1 MGIDYRPLAID
12 DPGVSRVHRDTF
24 MRIIG
29 NRVKTIMEYNGVYIN
44 ELADLAASHR
54 QTIMR
59 YRNARQMPT
68 VFLVANV
75 AAALGV
81 RFSDLIPDHVYVNDR
96 LEEQNVT
103 EAWFDYEKEI
113 FELYIEPR
121 AFDYTNPYQTVDE
134 WSSQFLDRMVDI
146 LNNQDYVQDY
156 VINGLEFASTIGQ
169 HYSTIY
175 YILEHKRLP
184 SLPTFVN
191 ICMGLGVSVDEM
203 IGLDDFIWV

>member
-1 MGIDYRPLAID
+1 MGIDYRPITIG
-12 DPGVSRVHRDTF
+12 DPYVSRVHRDTF

-81 RFSDLIPDHVYVNDR
+81 KFSDLIPNHIYVNDR

-103 EAWFDYEKEI
+103 EAWLDYEKEL
-113 FELYIEPR
+113 FELSVEPR
-121 AFDYTNPYQTVDE
+121 AFDYMNPYQYQTVDD
-134 WSSQFLDRMVDI
+134 WSVQFLDRFIGI
-146 LNNQDYVQDY
+146 LNEQDY

-175 YILEHKRLP
+175 YILERKRLP

-203 IGLDDFIWV
+203 IGLDDFLWV

>member
-1 MGIDYRPLAID
+1 MGIDFRPIAIG

-29 NRVKTIMEYNGVYIN
+29 SRVKVIMEHNGIYIN

-68 VFLVANV
+68 VFLIANV

-81 RFSDLIPDHVYVNDR
+81 RFSDLIPDHIYVNDR

-103 EAWFDYEKEI
+103 EAWFDYEKEF
-113 FELYIEPR
+113 FELSIELR
-121 AFDYTNPYQTVDE
+121 AFDYTNPYQYQTVDE
-134 WSSQFLDRMVDI
+134 WSSRFLDRMVDI
-146 LNNQDYVQDY
+146 LNDQDY

-175 YILEHKRLP
+175 YILERKRLP

-203 IGLDDFIWV
+203 IGLDDFLWV

>member
-1 MGIDYRPLAID
+1 MGIDYRPLVIG
-12 DPGVSRVHRDTF
+12 DPSVSRVHRDTF
-24 MRIIG
+24 MKIIG
-29 NRVKTIMEYNGVYIN
+29 NRVKTIMEYNGIYIN

-68 VFLVANV
+68 VFLIVNV

-81 RFSDLIPDHVYVNDR
+81 RFSDLIPDHIYVNDR

-103 EAWFDYEKEI
+103 EAWLDYEKEL
-113 FELYIEPR
+113 FELSVEPR
-121 AFDYTNPYQTVDE
+121 AFDYMNPYQYQTVDE
-134 WSSQFLDRMVDI
+134 WSARFLDRFVSI
-146 LNNQDYVQDY
+146 LNDQDY

-175 YILEHKRLP
+175 YILERKRLP

-203 IGLDDFIWV
+203 IGLDDFLWA

>member
-1 MGIDYRPLAID
+1 MGIDYRPLAIGN
-12 DPGVSRVHRDTF
+12 PVVSRVHRDTF

-29 NRVKTIMEYNGVYIN
+29 NRVKTIMEYNGIYIN

-68 VFLVANV
+68 VFLIANV

-81 RFSDLIPDHVYVNDR
+81 RFSDLIPDHIYVNDR
-96 LEEQNVT
+96 LEEQHVI
-103 EAWFDYEKEI
+103 EAWLDYEKEF
-113 FELYIEPR
+113 FELSIEPR
-121 AFDYTNPYQTVDE
+121 TFDYTNPYQYQTVDE
-134 WSSQFLDRMVDI
+134 WSSRFLDRMVDI
-146 LNNQDYVQDY
+146 LNDQDY

-175 YILEHKRLP
+175 YILERKRLP

-203 IGLDDFIWV
+203 IGLDDFLWV

>member
-1 MGIDYRPLAID
+1 MGIDYRPLVIG
-12 DPGVSRVHRDTF
+12 DPSVSRVHRDTF
-24 MRIIG
+24 MKIIG
-29 NRVKTIMEYNGVYIN
+29 NRVKTIMEYNGIYIN

-68 VFLVANV
+68 IFLIVNV

-81 RFSDLIPDHVYVNDR
+81 RFSDLIPDHIYVNDR

-103 EAWFDYEKEI
+103 EAWLDYEKEL
-113 FELYIEPR
+113 FELSVEPR
-121 AFDYTNPYQTVDE
+121 AFDYTNPYQYQTVDE
-134 WSSQFLDRMVDI
+134 WSARFLDRFVSI
-146 LNNQDYVQDY
+146 LNDQDY

-175 YILEHKRLP
+175 YILERKRLP

-191 ICMGLGVSVDEM
+191 ICMGLGIGVDEM
-203 IGLDDFIWV
+203 IGLDDFLWV

>member
-1 MGIDYRPLAID
+1 MGIDYRPLAIG

-29 NRVKTIMEYNGVYIN
+29 NRVKDIMEYNGIYIN

-68 VFLVANV
+68 VFLIVNV

-81 RFSDLIPDHVYVNDR
+81 RFSDLIPDHIYVNDR

-103 EAWFDYEKEI
+103 EAWLDYEKEL
-113 FELYIEPR
+113 FELSVEPR
-121 AFDYTNPYQTVDE
+121 AFDYMNPYQYQTVDE
-134 WSSQFLDRMVDI
+134 WSAQFLDRFVSI
-146 LNNQDYVQDY
+146 LNDQDY
-156 VINGLEFASTIGQ
+156 VINGLEFASIIGQ

-175 YILEHKRLP
+175 YILERKRLP

-203 IGLDDFIWV
+203 IGLDDFLWV

>member
-1 MGIDYRPLAID
+1 MGIDYRPLAIG

-24 MRIIG
+24 MDIIG
-29 NRVKTIMEYNGVYIN
+29 NRVKTIMEYNGIYIN

-81 RFSDLIPDHVYVNDR
+81 RFSDLIPDHIYVNDR

-103 EAWFDYEKEI
+103 EAWLDYEKEL
-113 FELYIEPR
+113 FELLVEPR
-121 AFDYTNPYQTVDE
+121 AFDYMNPYQYQTVDE
-134 WSSQFLDRMVDI
+134 WSARFLDRFVSI
-146 LNNQDYVQDY
+146 LNDQDY
-156 VINGLEFASTIGQ
+156 VINGLEFASTVGQ

-175 YILEHKRLP
+175 YILERKRLP

-203 IGLDDFIWV
+203 IGLDDFLWV

>member
-1 MGIDYRPLAID
+1 MGIDYRPLVIG

-24 MRIIG
+24 MDIIG

-68 VFLVANV
+68 IFLVANV

-103 EAWFDYEKEI
+103 EAWLDYEKEL
-113 FELYIEPR
+113 FELSVEPR
-121 AFDYTNPYQTVDE
+121 AFDYINPYQYQTVDQ
-134 WSSQFLDRMVDI
+134 WSIQFLDRFVGI
-146 LNNQDYVQDY
+146 LNDQDY

-175 YILEHKRLP
+175 YILERKRLP

-203 IGLDDFIWV
+203 IGLNDFLWV

>member
-1 MGIDYRPLAID
+1 MGIDYRPLAIG
-12 DPGVSRVHRDTF
+12 DPGVSRVHQDTF
-24 MRIIG
+24 MKIIG
-29 NRVKTIMEYNGVYIN
+29 NRVKTIMEYNGIYIN

-68 VFLVANV
+68 VFLIANV

-81 RFSDLIPDHVYVNDR
+81 RFSDLIPDHIYVNDR

-103 EAWFDYEKEI
+103 EAWLDYEKEL
-113 FELYIEPR
+113 FELSVEPR
-121 AFDYTNPYQTVDE
+121 AFDYTNPYQYQTVDE
-134 WSSQFLDRMVDI
+134 WSSWFLDRMIDI
-146 LNNQDYVQDY
+146 LNDQDY

-175 YILEHKRLP
+175 YILERKRLP

-203 IGLDDFIWV
+203 IGLDDFLWV

>member
-1 MGIDYRPLAID
+1 MGIDYRPLVIG
-12 DPGVSRVHRDTF
+12 DPSVSRVHRDTF
-24 MRIIG
+24 MKIIG
-29 NRVKTIMEYNGVYIN
+29 NRVKTIMEYNGIYIN

-68 VFLVANV
+68 VFLIVNV

-81 RFSDLIPDHVYVNDR
+81 RFSDLIPDHIYVNDR

-103 EAWFDYEKEI
+103 EAWLDYEKEL
-113 FELYIEPR
+113 FELFVEPR
-121 AFDYTNPYQTVDE
+121 AFDYMNPYQYQTVDE
-134 WSSQFLDRMVDI
+134 WSAQFLDRFVSI
-146 LNNQDYVQDY
+146 LNDQDY

-175 YILEHKRLP
+175 YILERKRLP

-191 ICMGLGVSVDEM
+191 IFMGLGVSVDEM
-203 IGLDDFIWV
+203 IGLDDFLWV

>member
-1 MGIDYRPLAID
+1 MGIDYRPLVIG
-12 DPGVSRVHRDTF
+12 DPSVSRVHRDTF
-24 MRIIG
+24 MKIIG
-29 NRVKTIMEYNGVYIN
+29 NRVKTIMEYNGIYIN

-68 VFLVANV
+68 VFLIVNV

-81 RFSDLIPDHVYVNDR
+81 RFSDLIPDHIYVNDR

-103 EAWFDYEKEI
+103 EAWLDYEKEL
-113 FELYIEPR
+113 FELSVEPR
-121 AFDYTNPYQTVDE
+121 TFDYMNPYQYQTVDE
-134 WSSQFLDRMVDI
+134 WSVRFLDRFVNI
-146 LNNQDYVQDY
+146 LNDQDY

-175 YILEHKRLP
+175 YILERKRLP

-203 IGLDDFIWV
+203 IGLDDFLWV

>member
-1 MGIDYRPLAID
+1 MGIDYRPLVIG
-12 DPGVSRVHRDTF
+12 DPSVSRVHRDTF
-24 MRIIG
+24 MKIIG
-29 NRVKTIMEYNGVYIN
+29 NRVKTIMEYNGIYIN

-68 VFLVANV
+68 IFLIVNV

-81 RFSDLIPDHVYVNDR
+81 RFSDLIPDHIYVNDR

-103 EAWFDYEKEI
+103 EAWLDYEKEL
-113 FELYIEPR
+113 FELSVEPR
-121 AFDYTNPYQTVDE
+121 AFDYMNPYQYQTVDE
-134 WSSQFLDRMVDI
+134 WSARFLDRFVSI
-146 LNNQDYVQDY
+146 LNDQDY

-175 YILEHKRLP
+175 YILERKRLP

-203 IGLDDFIWV
+203 IGLDDFLWV

>member
-1 MGIDYRPLAID
+1 MGIDFRPLVIG
-12 DPGVSRVHRDTF
+12 DPSVSRVHRDTF
-24 MRIIG
+24 MKIIG
-29 NRVKTIMEYNGVYIN
+29 NRVKTIMEYNGIYIN

-68 VFLVANV
+68 VFLIVNV

-81 RFSDLIPDHVYVNDR
+81 RFSDLIPDHIYVNDR

-103 EAWFDYEKEI
+103 EAWLDYEKEL
-113 FELYIEPR
+113 FELSVEPR
-121 AFDYTNPYQTVDE
+121 AFDYMNPYQYQTVDE
-134 WSSQFLDRMVDI
+134 WSARFLDRFVSI
-146 LNNQDYVQDY
+146 LNDQDY
-156 VINGLEFASTIGQ
+156 VINGLEFASIIGQ

-175 YILEHKRLP
+175 YILERKRLP

-203 IGLDDFIWV
+203 IGLDDFLWV

>member
-1 MGIDYRPLAID
+1 MGIDYRPVAIG

-24 MRIIG
+24 MKIIG
-29 NRVKTIMEYNGVYIN
+29 NRVKTIMEYNGIYIN

-81 RFSDLIPDHVYVNDR
+81 RFSDLIPNHIYVNDR
-96 LEEQNVT
+96 LAEQNVT
-103 EAWFDYEKEI
+103 EAWLDYEREL
-113 FELYIEPR
+113 FELSVEPR
-121 AFDYTNPYQTVDE
+121 AFDYMNPYQYQTVDE
-134 WSSQFLDRMVDI
+134 WSVRFLNRMVDI
-146 LNNQDYVQDY
+146 LDDQDY

-175 YILEHKRLP
+175 YILERKRLP

-203 IGLDDFIWV
+203 IGLDDFLWV

>member
-1 MGIDYRPLAID
+1 MGIDYRPLVIG
-12 DPGVSRVHRDTF
+12 DPSVSRVHRDTF
-24 MRIIG
+24 MKIIG
-29 NRVKTIMEYNGVYIN
+29 NRVKTIMEYNGIYIN

-68 VFLVANV
+68 VFLIVNV

-81 RFSDLIPDHVYVNDR
+81 RFSDLIPDHIYVNDR

-103 EAWFDYEKEI
+103 EAWFDYEKEL
-113 FELYIEPR
+113 FELSVEPR
-121 AFDYTNPYQTVDE
+121 AFDYMNPYQYQTVDE
-134 WSSQFLDRMVDI
+134 WSARFLDRFVSI
-146 LNNQDYVQDY
+146 LNDQDY

-175 YILEHKRLP
+175 YILERKRLP

-203 IGLDDFIWV
+203 IGLDDFLWV

>member
-1 MGIDYRPLAID
+1 MGIDYRPLAIG

-24 MRIIG
+24 MKIIG
-29 NRVKTIMEYNGVYIN
+29 NRVKTIMEYNGIYIN

-68 VFLVANV
+68 VFLIVNV

-103 EAWFDYEKEI
+103 EAWLDYEKEL
-113 FELYIEPR
+113 FELSVEPR
-121 AFDYTNPYQTVDE
+121 AFDYMNPYQYQTVDE
-134 WSSQFLDRMVDI
+134 WSNQFLDRMVDI
-146 LNNQDYVQDY
+146 LNDQDY

-175 YILEHKRLP
+175 YILERKRLP

-203 IGLDDFIWV
+203 IGLDAFLWV

>member
-1 MGIDYRPLAID
+1 MGIDFRPIVIG

-24 MRIIG
+24 MKIIG
-29 NRVKTIMEYNGVYIN
+29 NRVKTIMEYNGIYIN

-68 VFLVANV
+68 VFLIANV

-81 RFSDLIPDHVYVNDR
+81 RFSDLIPDHIYVNDR

-103 EAWFDYEKEI
+103 EAWLDYEKEL
-113 FELYIEPR
+113 FELSVEPR
-121 AFDYTNPYQTVDE
+121 AFDYTNPYQYQTVDE
-134 WSSQFLDRMVDI
+134 WSSRFLDRMVDI
-146 LNNQDYVQDY
+146 LNDQDY

-175 YILEHKRLP
+175 YILERKRLP

-203 IGLDDFIWV
+203 IGLDDFLWV

>member
-1 MGIDYRPLAID
+1 MGIDYRPVTIG
-12 DPGVSRVHRDTF
+12 DPCVSRVHRDTF

-29 NRVKTIMEYNGVYIN
+29 SRVKVIMEHNGVYIN

-75 AAALGV
+75 AAALGI

-103 EAWFDYEKEI
+103 EAWFDYDKEF
-113 FELYIEPR
+113 FELSVEPR
-121 AFDYTNPYQTVDE
+121 AFDYMNPYQYQTVDQ
-134 WSSQFLDRMVDI
+134 WSIQFLDRFVGI
-146 LNNQDYVQDY
+146 LNDQDY

-175 YILEHKRLP
+175 RILERKRLP

-191 ICMGLGVSVDEM
+191 ICMGLGVSVDDM
-203 IGLDDFIWV
+203 IGLNDFLWV

>member
-1 MGIDYRPLAID
+1 MGIDYRPLAIG

-24 MRIIG
+24 MKIIG
-29 NRVKTIMEYNGVYIN
+29 NRVKTIMEYNGIYIN

-68 VFLVANV
+68 VFLIVNV

-81 RFSDLIPDHVYVNDR
+81 RFSDLIPDHIYVNDR

-103 EAWFDYEKEI
+103 EAWLDYEKEL
-113 FELYIEPR
+113 FELPVEPR
-121 AFDYTNPYQTVDE
+121 AFDYMNPYQYQTVDE
-134 WSSQFLDRMVDI
+134 WSARFLDRFVSI
-146 LNNQDYVQDY
+146 LNDQDY

-175 YILEHKRLP
+175 YILERKRLP

-203 IGLDDFIWV
+203 IGLDDFLWV

>member
-1 MGIDYRPLAID
+1 MGIDYRPLAIGD
-12 DPGVSRVHRDTF
+12 FSVSRVHRDTF
-24 MRIIG
+24 MKIIG

-81 RFSDLIPDHVYVNDR
+81 RFSDLIPDHIYVNDR

-103 EAWFDYEKEI
+103 EAWLDYEKEL
-113 FELYIEPR
+113 FELPVEPR
-121 AFDYTNPYQTVDE
+121 AFDYMNPYQYQTVDE
-134 WSSQFLDRMVDI
+134 WSSRFLDRMVDI
-146 LNNQDYVQDY
+146 LNNQDY

-175 YILEHKRLP
+175 YILERKRLP

-203 IGLDDFIWV
+203 IGLDDFLWV

>member
-1 MGIDYRPLAID
+1 MGIDYRPLAIG
-12 DPGVSRVHRDTF
+12 DPRVSRVHRDMF

-29 NRVKTIMEYNGVYIN
+29 NRVKTIMEYNGIYIN

-68 VFLVANV
+68 VFLIANV

-81 RFSDLIPDHVYVNDR
+81 RFSDLIPDHIYVNDK

-103 EAWFDYEKEI
+103 EAWLDYEKEL
-113 FELYIEPR
+113 FELPVEPR
-121 AFDYTNPYQTVDE
+121 AFDYMNPYQYQTVDE
-134 WSSQFLDRMVDI
+134 WSVRFLDRFVSI
-146 LNNQDYVQDY
+146 LNDQDYI
-156 VINGLEFASTIGQ
+156 INGLEFASIIGQ

-175 YILEHKRLP
+175 YILERKRLP

-203 IGLDDFIWV
+203 IGLDDFLWV

>member
-1 MGIDYRPLAID
+1 MGIDYRPLAIGD
-12 DPGVSRVHRDTF
+12 SSVSRVHRDTF
-24 MRIIG
+24 MKIIG
-29 NRVKTIMEYNGVYIN
+29 NRVKTIMEYNGIYIN

-81 RFSDLIPDHVYVNDR
+81 RFSDLIPDHIYVNDR

-103 EAWFDYEKEI
+103 EAWLDYEEEL
-113 FELYIEPR
+113 FELSVEPR
-121 AFDYTNPYQTVDE
+121 AFDYMNPYQYQTVDE
-134 WSSQFLDRMVDI
+134 WSARFLDRFVSI
-146 LNNQDYVQDY
+146 LNDQDY

-175 YILEHKRLP
+175 YILERKRLP

-203 IGLDDFIWV
+203 IGLDDFLWV

>member
-1 MGIDYRPLAID
+1 MGIDFRPIAIG

-29 NRVKTIMEYNGVYIN
+29 NRVKTIMEYNGIYIN

-68 VFLVANV
+68 VFLIANV

-81 RFSDLIPDHVYVNDR
+81 RFSDLIPDHIYVNDR

-103 EAWFDYEKEI
+103 EAWLDYEKEL
-113 FELYIEPR
+113 FELPVEPR
-121 AFDYTNPYQTVDE
+121 AFDYMNPYQYQTVDE
-134 WSSQFLDRMVDI
+134 WSARFLDRFVSI
-146 LNNQDYVQDY
+146 LNDQDY

-175 YILEHKRLP
+175 YILERKRLP

-203 IGLDDFIWV
+203 IGLDDFLWV

>member
-1 MGIDYRPLAID
+1 MGIDFRPIAIG

-24 MRIIG
+24 MKIIG
-29 NRVKTIMEYNGVYIN
+29 NRVKTIMEYNGIYIN

-68 VFLVANV
+68 VFLIVNV

-81 RFSDLIPDHVYVNDR
+81 RFSDLIPDHIYVNDR

-103 EAWFDYEKEI
+103 EAWLDYEKEL
-113 FELYIEPR
+113 FELSVEPR
-121 AFDYTNPYQTVDE
+121 VFDYMNPYQYQTVDE
-134 WSSQFLDRMVDI
+134 WSARFLDRFVSI
-146 LNNQDYVQDY
+146 LNDQDY

-175 YILEHKRLP
+175 YILERKRLP

-203 IGLDDFIWV
+203 LGLDDFLWV

>member
-1 MGIDYRPLAID
+1 MGIDYRPLAIG

-24 MRIIG
+24 MKIIG
-29 NRVKTIMEYNGVYIN
+29 NRVKTIMEYNGIYIN

-68 VFLVANV
+68 IFLIANV

-81 RFSDLIPDHVYVNDR
+81 RFSDLIPDHIYVNDR

-103 EAWFDYEKEI
+103 EAWLDYEKEL
-113 FELYIEPR
+113 FELSVEPR
-121 AFDYTNPYQTVDE
+121 AFDYTNPYQYQTVDE
-134 WSSQFLDRMVDI
+134 WSSRFLDRMVDI
-146 LNNQDYVQDY
+146 LNDQDY

-175 YILEHKRLP
+175 YILERKRLP

-203 IGLDDFIWV
+203 IGLDDFLWV

>member
-1 MGIDYRPLAID
+1 MGIDYRPLVIG
-12 DPGVSRVHRDTF
+12 DPSVSRVHRDTF
-24 MRIIG
+24 MKIIG
-29 NRVKTIMEYNGVYIN
+29 NRVKTIMEYNGIYIN

-68 VFLVANV
+68 IFLIVNV

-81 RFSDLIPDHVYVNDR
+81 RFSDLIPDHIYVNDR

-103 EAWFDYEKEI
+103 EAWLDYEKEL
-113 FELYIEPR
+113 FELSVEPR
-121 AFDYTNPYQTVDE
+121 AFDYMNPYQYQTVDE
-134 WSSQFLDRMVDI
+134 WSAQFLDRFVSI
-146 LNNQDYVQDY
+146 LNDQDY

-175 YILEHKRLP
+175 YILERKRLP

-203 IGLDDFIWV
+203 IGLDDFLWV

>member
-1 MGIDYRPLAID
+1 MGIDFRPLVIG
-12 DPGVSRVHRDTF
+12 DPSVSRVHRDTF
-24 MRIIG
+24 MKIIG
-29 NRVKTIMEYNGVYIN
+29 NRVKTIMEYNGIYIN

-68 VFLVANV
+68 VFLIVNV

-81 RFSDLIPDHVYVNDR
+81 RFSDLIPDHIYVNDR

-103 EAWFDYEKEI
+103 EAWLDYEKEL
-113 FELYIEPR
+113 FELSVEPR
-121 AFDYTNPYQTVDE
+121 AFDYMNPYQYQTVDE
-134 WSSQFLDRMVDI
+134 WSSRFLDRMVDF
-146 LNNQDYVQDY
+146 LNDQDY

-175 YILEHKRLP
+175 YILERKRLP

-203 IGLDDFIWV
+203 IGLDDFLWV

>member
-1 MGIDYRPLAID
+1 MGIDCRRLVIG
-12 DPGVSRVHRDTF
+12 DPSVSRVHRDTF
-24 MRIIG
+24 MKIIG
-29 NRVKTIMEYNGVYIN
+29 NRVKTIMEYNGIYIN

-68 VFLVANV
+68 VFLIVNV

-81 RFSDLIPDHVYVNDR
+81 RFSDLIPDHIYVNDR

-103 EAWFDYEKEI
+103 EAWLDYEKEL
-113 FELYIEPR
+113 FELSVEPR
-121 AFDYTNPYQTVDE
+121 AFDYMNPYQYQTVDE
-134 WSSQFLDRMVDI
+134 WSARFLDRFVSI
-146 LNNQDYVQDY
+146 LNDQDY

-175 YILEHKRLP
+175 YILERKRLP

-203 IGLDDFIWV
+203 IGLDDFLWV

>member
-1 MGIDYRPLAID
+1 MGIDYRPLAIG

-81 RFSDLIPDHVYVNDR
+81 RFSDLIPDHIYVNDR

-103 EAWFDYEKEI
+103 EAWLDYEKEL
-113 FELYIEPR
+113 FELLVEPR
-121 AFDYTNPYQTVDE
+121 AFDYMNPYQYQTVDE
-134 WSSQFLDRMVDI
+134 WSARFLDRFVSI
-146 LNNQDYVQDY
+146 LNDQDY

-175 YILEHKRLP
+175 YILERKRLP

-203 IGLDDFIWV
+203 IGLDDFLWV

>member
-1 MGIDYRPLAID
+1 MGIDYRPLAIG

-24 MRIIG
+24 MKIIG
-29 NRVKTIMEYNGVYIN
+29 NRVKTIMEYNGIYIH

-68 VFLVANV
+68 VFLIVNV

-81 RFSDLIPDHVYVNDR
+81 RFSDLIPDHIYVNDR

-103 EAWFDYEKEI
+103 EAWLDYEKEL
-113 FELYIEPR
+113 FELSVEPR
-121 AFDYTNPYQTVDE
+121 VFDYMNPYQYQTVDE
-134 WSSQFLDRMVDI
+134 WSARFLDRFVSI
-146 LNNQDYVQDY
+146 LNDQDY

-175 YILEHKRLP
+175 YILERKRLP

-203 IGLDDFIWV
+203 IGLDDFLWV

>member
-1 MGIDYRPLAID
+1 MGIDYRPLVIG
-12 DPGVSRVHRDTF
+12 DPSVSRVHRDTF
-24 MRIIG
+24 MKIIG
-29 NRVKTIMEYNGVYIN
+29 NRVKTIMEYNGIYIN

-68 VFLVANV
+68 VFLIVNV

-81 RFSDLIPDHVYVNDR
+81 RFSDLIPDHIYVNDR

-103 EAWFDYEKEI
+103 EAWLDYEKEL
-113 FELYIEPR
+113 FELSVEPR
-121 AFDYTNPYQTVDE
+121 AFDYMNPYQYQTVDE
-134 WSSQFLDRMVDI
+134 WSARFLDRFVSI
-146 LNNQDYVQDY
+146 LNDQDY

-175 YILEHKRLP
+175 YILERKRLP

-203 IGLDDFIWV
+203 VGLDDFLWV

>member
-1 MGIDYRPLAID
+1 MGIDYRPLVIG
-12 DPGVSRVHRDTF
+12 DPSVSRVHRDTF

-29 NRVKTIMEYNGVYIN
+29 NRVKTIMEYNGIYIN

-68 VFLVANV
+68 IFLVVNV

-81 RFSDLIPDHVYVNDR
+81 RFSDLIPDHIYVNDR

-103 EAWFDYEKEI
+103 EAWFDYEKEL
-113 FELYIEPR
+113 FELSVEPR
-121 AFDYTNPYQTVDE
+121 AFDYMNPYQYQTVDE
-134 WSSQFLDRMVDI
+134 WSVQFLNRFIDI
-146 LNNQDYVQDY
+146 LNDQDY

-175 YILEHKRLP
+175 YILERKRLP
-184 SLPTFVN
+184 SLPTFIN

-203 IGLDDFIWV
+203 IGLDDFLWV

>member
-1 MGIDYRPLAID
+1 MGIDYRPLAIG

-29 NRVKTIMEYNGVYIN
+29 SRVKTIMEYNGIYIN

-81 RFSDLIPDHVYVNDR
+81 RFSDLIPDHIYVNDR
-96 LEEQNVT
+96 LEEQHVT
-103 EAWFDYEKEI
+103 EAWLDYEKEL
-113 FELYIEPR
+113 FELSVEPR
-121 AFDYTNPYQTVDE
+121 VFDYTNPYQYQTVDE
-134 WSSQFLDRMVDI
+134 WSSRFLDRMVDI
-146 LNNQDYVQDY
+146 LNDQYY

-175 YILEHKRLP
+175 YILERKRLP

-203 IGLDDFIWV
+203 IGLDDFLWV

>member
-1 MGIDYRPLAID
+1 MGIDYRPLAIG

-29 NRVKTIMEYNGVYIN
+29 SRVKVIMEYNGIYIN

-81 RFSDLIPDHVYVNDR
+81 RFSDLIPDHIYVNDR

-103 EAWFDYEKEI
+103 EAWLDYEKEL
-113 FELYIEPR
+113 FELLVEPR
-121 AFDYTNPYQTVDE
+121 AFDYMNPYQYQTVDE
-134 WSSQFLDRMVDI
+134 WSARFLDRFISI
-146 LNNQDYVQDY
+146 LNDQDY

-175 YILEHKRLP
+175 YILERKRLP

-191 ICMGLGVSVDEM
+191 ICMGLGVSLDEM
-203 IGLDDFIWV
+203 LGLDDFLWV

>member
-1 MGIDYRPLAID
+1 MGIDFRPIAIG

-24 MRIIG
+24 MKIIG
-29 NRVKTIMEYNGVYIN
+29 NRVKTIMEYNGIYIN

-68 VFLVANV
+68 VFLIANV

-81 RFSDLIPDHVYVNDR
+81 RFSDLIPDHIYVNDR
-96 LEEQNVT
+96 LKEQNVT
-103 EAWFDYEKEI
+103 EAWLDYEKEL
-113 FELYIEPR
+113 FELSVEPR
-121 AFDYTNPYQTVDE
+121 AFDYTNPYQYQTVDE
-134 WSSQFLDRMVDI
+134 WSSRFLDRMVDI
-146 LNNQDYVQDY
+146 LNDQDY

-175 YILEHKRLP
+175 YILERKRLP

-203 IGLDDFIWV
+203 IGLDDFLWV

>member
-1 MGIDYRPLAID
+1 MGIDFRPLSIG
-12 DPGVSRVHRDTF
+12 DPSVSRVHRDTF

-29 NRVKTIMEYNGVYIN
+29 SRVKVIMEHNGIYIN

-68 VFLVANV
+68 VFLIANV

-103 EAWFDYEKEI
+103 EAWFDYEKEF
-113 FELYIEPR
+113 FELSIEPR
-121 AFDYTNPYQTVDE
+121 AFDYTNPYQYQTVDE
-134 WSSQFLDRMVDI
+134 WSSRFLDRMVDI
-146 LNNQDYVQDY
+146 LNDQDY

-175 YILEHKRLP
+175 YILERKRLP

-203 IGLDDFIWV
+203 IGLNDFLWV

>member
-1 MGIDYRPLAID
+1 MGIDYRPLAIG

-24 MRIIG
+24 MKTIG
-29 NRVKTIMEYNGVYIN
+29 NRVKTIIEYNGIYIN

-68 VFLVANV
+68 VFLIVNV

-81 RFSDLIPDHVYVNDR
+81 RFSDLIPDHIYVNDR

-103 EAWFDYEKEI
+103 EAWLDYEKEL
-113 FELYIEPR
+113 FELSVEPR
-121 AFDYTNPYQTVDE
+121 AFDYMNPYQYQTIDE
-134 WSSQFLDRMVDI
+134 WSARFLDRFVSI
-146 LNNQDYVQDY
+146 LNDQDY
-156 VINGLEFASTIGQ
+156 VINGLEFASIIGQ

-175 YILEHKRLP
+175 YILERKRLP

-203 IGLDDFIWV
+203 IGLDDFLWV